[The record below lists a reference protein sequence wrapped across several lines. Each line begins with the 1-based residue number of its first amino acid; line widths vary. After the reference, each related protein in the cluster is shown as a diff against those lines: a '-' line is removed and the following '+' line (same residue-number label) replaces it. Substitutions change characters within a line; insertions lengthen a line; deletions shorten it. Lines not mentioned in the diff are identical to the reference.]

1 MEIKIIK
8 KLNGYI
14 LLSFCLI
21 VSFEAFSNNENTLS
35 SNKLKSS
42 NVEYKIVEK
51 SQKQI
56 DPFKDI
62 TIDLNKIIHYT
73 NDLKFEKNI
82 EKLDFNSNEFEIK
95 NELILD
101 KNDYFLIQTKDN
113 KKLIFDGSLLITFN
127 DLPNF
132 QNYAA
137 INGLTFTKD
146 LSDINTA
153 IFKVINFLDLKII
166 IENLKKDPSIKSI
179 ELNTINP
186 YLKPK

>member
-14 LLSFCLI
+14 FLSFCLT

-42 NVEYKIVEK
+42 NVENKIVEK
-51 SQKQI
+51 SLNQK

-62 TIDLNKIIHYT
+62 TIDLNKILHYT
-73 NDLKFEKNI
+73 NGLKFEKDI

-113 KKLIFDGSLLITFN
+113 KKLIFDGSILITFN
-127 DLPNF
+127 ELPNF

-166 IENLKKDPSIKSI
+166 IENLKEDPSIKSI
-179 ELNTINP
+179 ELNTINLN
-186 YLKPK
+186 LKPK